1 MFFLGLAKN
10 VLLIVRYYGMTI
22 QSSPNPEDGG
32 LTLLP
37 IRKSAA
43 PLRNQVVEELRQS
56 IITARLEPGSRLV
69 ERELISMLGVSRTVI
84 REALRQLESE
94 GLITIIPNKGPV
106 VRELTVAESR
116 DLYSIRAV
124 LEGLAA
130 RLFAENADESQIL
143 KLEGALDATFEAYQ
157 ANDPDRVL
165 ESKNKFYDVLFL
177 GAHSET
183 LSSMIAALHGRI
195 SRWRALGHRHPHRST
210 TRWKESI
217 LGLRAT
223 LDAIKQRHADLAEK
237 LMREEVTKAAAEI
250 NRLIESDSSWSSG
263 QPQH

>member
-1 MFFLGLAKN
+1 
-10 VLLIVRYYGMTI
+10 MTI
-22 QSSPNPEDGG
+22 QSSGTSDEGG
-32 LTLLP
+32 LNLLP

-43 PLRNQVVEELRQS
+43 PLRNQVLEELRQS
-56 IITARLEPGSRLV
+56 IISARLEPGSRLV

-130 RLFAENADESQIL
+130 RLFCESADEAQIV
-143 KLEGALDATFEAYQ
+143 KLEGALDDTSEAYGKD
-157 ANDPDRVL
+157 DPDRVL
-165 ESKNKFYDVLFL
+165 ECKNKFYDVLFL

-183 LSSMIAALHGRI
+183 LSSMIGALHGRI
-195 SRWRALGHRHPHRST
+195 SRWRALGHRHPRRSP

-217 LGLRAT
+217 SGLRAMVS
-223 LDAIKQRHADLAEK
+223 AIKLRDADLAEK

-250 NRLIESDSSWSSG
+250 TRLIESDRPWAGS
-263 QPQH
+263 QPQQ